1 MERLS
6 IPGALMILQQR
17 QIKGYGKNK
26 GEGASE
32 GINTQPAEDPH
43 PLVPS
48 VSPSNTD
55 NLAISGQ
62 S

>member
-32 GINTQPAEDPH
+32 GINTQPAQDPY

-48 VSPSNTD
+48 RT
-55 NLAISGQ
+55 LGQ
-62 S
+62 SFQHR

>member
-6 IPGALMILQQR
+6 VLGALMILQQR

-32 GINTQPAEDPH
+32 GIKTQPAEDPY

-55 NLAISGQ
+55 NLLSPI
-62 S
+62 